1 MALESG
7 KTIGKYRIIERL
19 GRGGMADV
27 YKAHQAALD
36 RYVAVKVLHS
46 FLAEDPDFIGRFER
60 EAQAVAKLR
69 HSNIVQVIDF
79 DHEGDS
85 YYMVMEFIDGPT
97 LKTELRERSRMG
109 QPFDPK
115 EAARIL
121 TAIGNAVDYA
131 HRRGMVHRDLKPS
144 NIMFT
149 AEGQPVLTD
158 FGIAKMVGA
167 KRYTVT
173 GAVSGTP
180 VYMSPEQGQGQF
192 GDERSDIYSLG
203 VILYEMVTGQ
213 VPFDADTP
221 FAIIMKHINDP
232 LPLPRHV
239 YPQLSES
246 IERVVLRALSK
257 NPDDRYQTAGEMARA
272 LQQALV
278 APAVPIVSAEE
289 VARPSDTLTVSPSRA
304 RVPIVPAEPAVR
316 PQPEVEAEQIVGPPL
331 AFPSVALL
339 VVKGEDVGSEYLL
352 ETDSMVIGRAG
363 ECDVTIRDEAAS
375 RQHARLSREGDH
387 FNILDLESANG
398 TFVKGERISDP
409 EPLRDRDQIQI
420 GETVLEFRELI
431 GPAELSWQGKPDRLV
446 AMQNAWQGA
455 VRSLHDDAAFRS
467 HAAAILAN
475 MGDSLGFRVQS
486 QGEKRRQLV
495 SFLIDAPTLGQLKI
509 SRFPAIF
516 LQRELVTRR
525 DVEDLRDLTDDLGA
539 SNRFG
544 LFIALQDPQKT
555 RSLFDET
562 LRPMCEFV
570 VLGQEDVARIVRMR
584 DHRRVLMESINNQVM
599 DLTVVSP
606 FVTAGPV
613 PENMFFGRESEIRTI
628 VQTIHN
634 NSRAIVGGRR
644 IGKTSTLHKVER
656 LLSRSGNGYQVLYMN
671 CQDVSNYEEFF
682 RSINVDWQPSVPI
695 ADFSPI
701 SFKEF
706 IIKLKIG
713 GEGPIVVI
721 LDETD
726 RILRYDIDND
736 EKLFKVF
743 RGLSE
748 ERHCQFLFSGE
759 RILSMQMRDSRSPL
773 FNFCDI
779 MPLRYLERK
788 DAEQLITEPMALM
801 NIELQRPSEL
811 IGQILNVSSCHPRM
825 VQYICDQLI
834 QRISREA
841 TRIVRLDDLRKVT
854 TSSAFYS
861 EYIETI
867 WAQTSPLE
875 RLITLIMIQ
884 RQDQADSEMSAP
896 DQTAMIIEGLTPTEI
911 RQELGDLG
919 IELKARQVNLALDNL
934 QLYAIVERKA
944 KWYRFIP
951 QAFPRF
957 LKEVKDIPETVELLV
972 EQIEDEAIV

>member
-1 MALESG
+1 MAELTG
-7 KTIGKYRIIERL
+7 QTIGQYRLLERI
-19 GRGGMADV
+19 GQGGMATV
-27 YKAHQAALD
+27 YKAYQPSLD
-36 RYVAVKVLHS
+36 RYVAIKVLATHM
-46 FLAEDPDFIGRFER
+46 ANDPNFAARFRR
-60 EAQAVAKLR
+60 EAQAIARLN
-69 HSNIVQVIDF
+69 HPNILPVYDF
-79 DHEGDS
+79 GQEGELI
-85 YYMVMEFIDGPT
+85 YIAMRYVEGGT
-97 LKTELRERSRMG
+97 LKEMLGEPLPLDRVVEIITQVGGALH
-109 QPFDPK
+109 
-115 EAARIL
+115 
-121 TAIGNAVDYA
+121 YA
-131 HRRGMVHRDLKPS
+131 HQLGIVHRDVKPS
-144 NIMFT
+144 N
-149 AEGQPVLTD
+149 VLMDKGEWALLHD
-158 FGIAKMVGA
+158 FGLAKIMETSVQL
-167 KRYTVT
+167 TVT
-173 GAVSGTP
+173 GVGMGTP
-180 VYMSPEQGQGQF
+180 TYMSPEQGQGEKV
-192 GDERSDIYSLG
+192 DARSDIYSLG
-203 VILYEMVTGQ
+203 ILLYEMVTGQ
-213 VPFDADTP
+213 VPFDAETP
-221 FAIIMKHINDP
+221 IAVLLQHINEP
-232 LPLPRHV
+232 LPLPRQV

-246 IERVVLRALSK
+246 IERVILKAVSK
-257 NPDDRYQTAGEMARA
+257 NPDDRYQTAAEMVTA
-272 LQQALV
+272 LQQALA
-278 APAVPIVSAEE
+278 APAEE
-289 VARPSDTLTVSPSRA
+289 VARPSDTLTVSPSRIRA
-304 RVPIVPAEPAVR
+304 PIVPAEPAVR
-316 PQPEVEAEQIVGPPL
+316 PEPEYVEVEQIVGPPVT
-331 AFPSVALL
+331 FPPVALL
-339 VVKGEDVGSEYLL
+339 VVKGENVGGEYLL
-352 ETDSMVIGRAG
+352 DADSVVIGRAN

-387 FNILDLESANG
+387 FTILDLESANG
-398 TFVKGERISDP
+398 TFVNGERISDP

-431 GPAELSWQGKPDRLV
+431 GPAELNWQGRPDRLV
-446 AMQNAWQGA
+446 ALRNDWQGA
-455 VRSLHDDAAFRS
+455 VKSLHDDRAFRS

-486 QGEKRRQLV
+486 GEEKRRQLV
-495 SFLIDAPTLGQLKI
+495 SFLIDAPTLGHLKI
-509 SRFPAIF
+509 SRFPAVF

-525 DVEDLRDLTDDLGA
+525 DAEDLRDLTDDLGA

-570 VLGQEDVARIVRMR
+570 VLGEEDVARIVRMR
-584 DHRRVLMESINNQVM
+584 DHRRALMETINNQVM

-613 PENMFFGRESEIRTI
+613 PENMFFGRENEIRTI
-628 VQTIHN
+628 VQTIQN

-656 LLSRSGNGYQVLYMN
+656 LLSRSGNGYRVLYMN
-671 CQDVSNYEEFF
+671 CQDVGNYEEFF
-682 RSINVDWQPSVPI
+682 RSINVDWQPSMPI

-706 IIKLKIG
+706 IIKLSIG
-713 GEGPIVVI
+713 SEGPIVVI

-726 RILRYDIDND
+726 RILRYDMDND

-748 ERHCQFLFSGE
+748 EGHCQFLFSGE

-811 IGQILNVSSCHPRM
+811 IDQILNVSSCHPRM
-825 VQYICDQLI
+825 VQYTCDQLI
-834 QRISREA
+834 QRISREG
-841 TRIVRLDDLRKVT
+841 TRIVSLDDLRKVT

-861 EYIETI
+861 EYVETV

-896 DQTAMIIEGLTPTEI
+896 DQTAMIVEGLTFTEI
-911 RQELGDLG
+911 RQAIDDLG
-919 IELKARQVNLALDNL
+919 IELKAQPVHQALENLD
-934 QLYAIVERKA
+934 LYAIVERSA
-944 KWYRFIP
+944 KRHRFIP

-957 LKEVKDIPETVELLV
+957 LKEVKEIPEEIDLLI
-972 EQIEDEAIV
+972 EQIEDQRERIH